1 MILSGY
7 LAKHRVTA
15 DLPLTFST
23 RTTPVG
29 VASAAVAGPPSATAS
44 NSIPQAEALSDES
57 TQKIEV
63 WVIEGAGLYR
73 LASASLLMGRPKLLP
88 SG

>member
-7 LAKHRVTA
+7 LAKHLVTA

-29 VASAAVAGPPSATAS
+29 AAGIAGSPSATAS
-44 NSIPQAEALSDES
+44 SSIVSPMRATSQLGHIPGRTKEKRINAWAVLES
-57 TQKIEV
+57 VGTACFE
-63 WVIEGAGLYR
+63 
-73 LASASLLMGRPKLLP
+73 
-88 SG
+88 